1 MQCSFCGK
9 GQTRSN
15 LVIAGQGRASVCYEC
30 IRVLGELIEAE
41 KTPEPVPPEPSAPLV
56 PREIRASLDTYVIG
70 QERAKKTLSVAVY
83 NHFKRIWNGA
93 KKSEVELQK
102 ANILMIGPTG
112 CGKTLLAETL
122 ARTLAVPFVV
132 CDATS
137 LTESGYV
144 GEDVEN
150 ILLRLIQAADWDLAK
165 AERGIIYIDELDK
178 IARKEGVNRS
188 ITRDV
193 SGEGVQQELL
203 KIIEGCVANVPP
215 QGGRKHPHQEFLQ
228 INTRNILFICGGAF
242 NGLDEIV
249 SKRIAYSGSQMGFLG
264 GGRGEPL
271 PESNLISQTTP
282 EDLLEYGFI
291 PEMVGRLPVVSTL
304 EPLDRD
310 DLVRVLTEPKNA
322 IVKQYQQLFSI
333 DGVELEFT
341 QEAL

>member
-15 LVIAGQGRASVCYEC
+15 LVIAGHGRASVCYEC

-41 KTPEPVPPEPSAPLV
+41 KPQAPAPPERSAPLV
-56 PREIRASLDTYVIG
+56 PREIRANLDTYVIG
-70 QERAKKTLSVAVY
+70 QEKTKKTLSVAVY

-242 NGLDEIV
+242 NGLEEIV
-249 SKRIAYSGSQMGFLG
+249 SKRDRKS
-264 GGRGEPL
+264 
-271 PESNLISQTTP
+271 
-282 EDLLEYGFI
+282 
-291 PEMVGRLPVVSTL
+291 VV
-304 EPLDRD
+304 
-310 DLVRVLTEPKNA
+310 
-322 IVKQYQQLFSI
+322 
-333 DGVELEFT
+333 
-341 QEAL
+341 